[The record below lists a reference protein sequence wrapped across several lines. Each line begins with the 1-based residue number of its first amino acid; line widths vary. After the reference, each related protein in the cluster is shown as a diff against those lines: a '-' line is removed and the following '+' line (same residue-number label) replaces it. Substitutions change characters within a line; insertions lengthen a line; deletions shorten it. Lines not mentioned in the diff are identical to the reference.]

1 MVQRTASV
9 PEFAYSGCSV
19 LADPARQPC
28 RGVISGVISTAARI
42 QRFVLLIW
50 KEGTIP
56 IGDAT
61 PARGNEGRKGSNGLG
76 TQTEE
81 QIEAKCLV

>member
-1 MVQRTASV
+1 MVQRTALV
-9 PEFAYSGCSV
+9 PEFIYLGCPV
-19 LADPARQPC
+19 LADPVRQSC
-28 RGVISGVISTAARI
+28 RGVTSGRYSASERI

-61 PARGNEGRKGSNGLG
+61 PVTGNEGRKGSNGLG
-76 TQTEE
+76 TQPEE